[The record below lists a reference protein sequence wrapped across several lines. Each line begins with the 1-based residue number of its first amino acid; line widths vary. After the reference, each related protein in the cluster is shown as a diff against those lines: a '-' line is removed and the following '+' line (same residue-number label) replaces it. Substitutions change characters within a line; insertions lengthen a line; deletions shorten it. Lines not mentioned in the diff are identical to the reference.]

1 MKAGNKVKLISFNG
15 KERPGRPVY
24 NSENYWKLIGE
35 TGIVQQDPKEN
46 SIHASFSKE
55 RRVLVKFNKNLKDYG
70 LITHN
75 VIENALYRPAP

>member
-35 TGIVQQDPKEN
+35 TGTV
-46 SIHASFSKE
+46 
-55 RRVLVKFNKNLKDYG
+55 
-70 LITHN
+70 
-75 VIENALYRPAP
+75 